1 MNLTLEEQKQLTE
14 LLIKGGFFQHEI
26 LVSET
31 REIHPQTWENPAD
44 YEEAWYYTSF
54 EDVKAILTALELD
67 IIEMLGQRAQED
79 YNLGLED

>member
-1 MNLTLEEQKQLTE
+1 MKLTQEEQKQLTD

-31 REIHPQTWENPAD
+31 RELHPQTWDNPAE

-54 EDVKAILTALELD
+54 DDVKAILEELKLD
-67 IIEMLGQRAQED
+67 IIEGLNKRAQED
-79 YNLGLED
+79 YNSRLED